1 MNACMHG
8 YAKIQRIHGEVRSTM
23 LELRVTTP
31 FGKDYGFQMYMYHG
45 FYQVPRVVNHFRT
58 LSGYG
63 NTFDPIMFVR
73 RSRLSVV
80 SCIN

>member
-1 MNACMHG
+1 MNACMHD
-8 YAKIQRIHGEVRSTM
+8 YAKEHRIHGEVKSTM
-23 LELRVTTP
+23 LESKVTTP
-31 FGKDYGFQMYMYHG
+31 FGKDYGFQMYLYHG

-63 NTFDPIMFVR
+63 NTSDPIMFVR

-80 SCIN
+80 SRIN

>member
-31 FGKDYGFQMYMYHG
+31 FGKDYGFQMYLYHG
-45 FYQVPRVVNHFRT
+45 FYQVPRVINRFQT

-63 NTFDPIMFVR
+63 STSDPILFVIK
-73 RSRLSVV
+73 SRLSVV
-80 SCIN
+80 SRIN